1 MNYLNDIN
9 DYNDTNMGS
18 LITDL
23 NNTKNVLVDN
33 EEQKRLKKEKKKLK
47 EKKNRCKN

>member
-1 MNYLNDIN
+1 M
-9 DYNDTNMGS
+9 NMGS
-18 LITDL
+18 LIMDL
-23 NNTKNVLVDN
+23 NNMKNVLIDN